1 METKVRTKDRR
12 DKKKRKTEGKN
23 KEDGADEGLFCK
35 SLA

>member
-1 METKVRTKDRR
+1 METKVRTKDRGT
-12 DKKKRKTEGKN
+12 KKRKAEGKN